1 MNEKIQYL
9 VDNLRETNKE
19 IRFRDSTEDVNKLS
33 DEDKE
38 LIANQATNAANEL
51 VNFFGKRKMLL
62 YALVI
67 CLIR

>member
-51 VNFFGKRKMLL
+51 VNFFWQKKN
-62 YALVI
+62 AP
-67 CLIR
+67 

>member
-1 MNEKIQYL
+1 MSILLHWEVRIMNEKIQYL

-38 LIANQATNAANEL
+38 LIANQ
-51 VNFFGKRKMLL
+51 VMLL
-62 YALVI
+62 MN
-67 CLIR
+67 